1 MIMPS
6 LFLTE
11 YIKSNM
17 FIQDLREEL
26 ANRNVNFDLIVSD
39 INYTDCPILCINPDN
54 KPKNV
59 SLIDAWKDAIS
70 VSKHPLII
78 LNELNLSFLEPI
90 FEILNDKNYAT
101 IINIHAWLWSYGK
114 KVSPET
120 NDLNFVS
127 KLDFNS
133 FEPIDLE
140 NMRNIFK
147 QNNRQYIRLLHKEM
161 PDAIFNVDE
170 LGIIDASMLENLDSI
185 SLKTYGFAWNDLVIL
200 ATGSLF
206 ATAIQTWEIIQNHDK
221 QVSIFVL
228 QKLNADW
235 NNEIIENIKNSKKLF
250 ILVDHD
256 NSEELRKWVE
266 NGLKKYWLT
275 DIQLNII
282 SPKYEKLTTI
292 MNEYQEEQS
301 DFDPEKL
308 SQRIIS
314 KL

>member
-1 MIMPS
+1 MPS

-26 ANRNVNFDLIVSD
+26 ANRDVNFDLIVSD

-54 KPKNV
+54 KPENV

-147 QNNRQYIRLLHKEM
+147 QNNRQYVRLLHKEM

-185 SLKTYGFAWNDLVIL
+185 SLKTYGFAWNDWVIL

-228 QKLNADW
+228 QKLNTNW

-250 ILVDHD
+250 ILVDHED
-256 NSEELRKWVE
+256 SKELRKWVE

>member
-1 MIMPS
+1 MPS

-17 FIQDLREEL
+17 FIQDLREKL
-26 ANRNVNFDLIVSD
+26 ADRDVSFDLIVSD
-39 INYTDCPILCINPDN
+39 LNYNDCPILCINPDN
-54 KPKNV
+54 KPENV
-59 SLIDAWKDAIS
+59 SLLDARKDAIS

-90 FEILNDKNYAT
+90 FEILNEKKYAT

-114 KVSPET
+114 KISHET
-120 NDLNFVS
+120 NDLDEYICSLNFH
-127 KLDFNS
+127 S

-147 QNNRQYIRLLHKEM
+147 QNQRQYIRLLHKEM

-185 SLKTYGFAWNDLVIL
+185 SLKTYGFAWNDGVIL

-206 ATAIQTWEIIQNHDK
+206 ATAIQTWEIIQNHNK
-221 QVSIFVL
+221 QISIFVL

-235 NNEIIENIKNSKKLF
+235 NSEIIENIKNSKKLF
-250 ILVDHD
+250 ILVDHSD
-256 NSEELRKWVE
+256 SEELRKWVG
-266 NGLKKYWLT
+266 NGMKNYRLD
-275 DIQLNII
+275 DIELNII
-282 SPKYEKLTTI
+282 CPKYEKLTTI
-292 MNEYQEEQS
+292 LNEYQEEQS

>member
-1 MIMPS
+1 MPS

-17 FIQDLREEL
+17 FIHDLRNEL
-26 ANRNVNFDLIVSD
+26 VDRDVNFDLVVSD
-39 INYTDCPILCINPDN
+39 LNYADCPVICINPDN
-54 KPKNV
+54 KPENV
-59 SLIDAWKDAIS
+59 PLINAWKDAIS

-78 LNELNLSFLEPI
+78 LNELNLSFLEPV
-90 FEILNDKNYAT
+90 FELLNKKKYAT
-101 IINIHAWLWSYGK
+101 IINIHAGLWSYGK
-114 KVSPET
+114 KITPET
-120 NDLNFVS
+120 NYLDDYICNLNFHC
-127 KLDFNS
+127 

-161 PDAIFNVDE
+161 PDAIFDVDE

-185 SLKTYGFAWNDLVIL
+185 SLKTYWFAGNDGVIL

-206 ATAIQTWEIIQNHDK
+206 ATALQTWEIIQNHNK

-228 QKLNADW
+228 QRLNSNW
-235 NNEIIENIKNSKKLF
+235 SEEIIDNIKNSKKLF
-250 ILVDHD
+250 ILIDHN
-256 NSEELRKWVE
+256 NSEELRKWTE
-266 NGLKKYWLT
+266 SGLKKYWLT
-275 DIQLNII
+275 DIELNII
-282 SPKYEKLTTI
+282 CPKYEKLTTI

-301 DFDPEKL
+301 DFDPERL

>member
-1 MIMPS
+1 MPS

-17 FIQDLREEL
+17 FIQDLREEI
-26 ANRNVNFDLIVSD
+26 ADRDVNFDLIVSD
-39 INYTDCPILCINPDN
+39 LNYSDCPILCINPNN
-54 KPKNV
+54 KPENV
-59 SLIDAWKDAIS
+59 SLLNARKDAIS

-90 FEILNDKNYAT
+90 FDILNKKDYVT

-114 KVSPET
+114 KISPET
-120 NDLNFVS
+120 NDLDDYICNLNFH
-127 KLDFNS
+127 S

-147 QNNRQYIRLLHKEM
+147 QNQRQYIRLLHKEM
-161 PDAIFNVDE
+161 PDAIFDVDE
-170 LGIIDASMLENLDSI
+170 LWIIDASMLKNLDSI
-185 SLKTYGFAWNDLVIL
+185 SLKTYGFAGNDGVIL

-206 ATAIQTWEIIQNHDK
+206 ATAIQTWEIIQNRNK

-228 QKLNADW
+228 QKLNSDW
-235 NNEIIENIKNSKKLF
+235 TEEMIENIKNSKKLF

-256 NSEELRKWVE
+256 NSEELRKRVE
-266 NGLKKYWLT
+266 NWMKNYWLN
-275 DIQLNII
+275 DVELSII
-282 SPKYEKLTTI
+282 CPKYEKLTTI
-292 MNEYQEEQS
+292 LNEYQEEQS

-308 SQRIIS
+308 AQRIIS

>member
-1 MIMPS
+1 MPS

-26 ANRNVNFDLIVSD
+26 ADRDVNFDLIVSD
-39 INYTDCPILCINPDN
+39 LNYTDCPILCINPDN
-54 KPKNV
+54 KPENV

-78 LNELNLSFLEPI
+78 LSELNLSFLDPI
-90 FEILNDKNYAT
+90 FSVLNDKNYAT
-101 IINIHAWLWSYGK
+101 VINIHAWLWSYGK
-114 KVSPET
+114 KISPEI
-120 NDLNFVS
+120 NDLDEYIS
-127 KLDFNS
+127 KLNFHS

-161 PDAIFNVDE
+161 PDAIFDVDE

-185 SLKTYGFAWNDLVIL
+185 SLKTYGFAWNDWVIL

-206 ATAIQTWEIIQNHDK
+206 ATAIQTWEIIQNHNK
-221 QVSIFVL
+221 QISIFVL
-228 QKLNADW
+228 QRLNADW
-235 NNEIIENIKNSKKLF
+235 SEEIIDNIKNSKKLF
-250 ILVDHD
+250 ILIDHD
-256 NSEELRKWVE
+256 NSEGLRKWIE
-266 NGLKKYWLT
+266 SGLKKYWLT
-275 DIQLNII
+275 DIEVNII
-282 SPKYEKLTTI
+282 CPKYEKLTTVL
-292 MNEYQEEQS
+292 NEYQEEQS
-301 DFDPEKL
+301 DFDPERL

>member
-1 MIMPS
+1 MPS

-17 FIQDLREEL
+17 FIQDLREKV
-26 ANRNVNFDLIVSD
+26 ADRDVNFDLIVSD
-39 INYTDCPILCINPDN
+39 LNYSDCPILCINPDN
-54 KPKNV
+54 KPENV
-59 SLIDAWKDAIS
+59 SLLDAWKDAIN

-78 LNELNLSFLEPI
+78 LNELNFSFLEPI
-90 FEILNDKNYAT
+90 FELLSKKEYVT
-101 IINIHAWLWSYGK
+101 IMNIHAWLWSYGK
-114 KVSPET
+114 KISTET
-120 NDLNFVS
+120 SDLDLVCKLNF
-127 KLDFNS
+127 DS

-140 NMRNIFK
+140 NMWNIFK
-147 QNNRQYIRLLHKEM
+147 QNGRQYIRLLHKEM
-161 PDAIFNVDE
+161 PDAIFDVDE

-185 SLKTYGFAWNDLVIL
+185 SLKTYGFAGNDGVIL

-206 ATAIQTWEIIQNHDK
+206 ATAIQTWEIIQEYNK

-235 NNEIIENIKNSKKLF
+235 SEEMVQNIKNSQKLF
-250 ILVDHD
+250 ILVDHENTD
-256 NSEELRKWVE
+256 ELRIWIEKRMK
-266 NGLKKYWLT
+266 NLNLT

-282 SPKYEKLTTI
+282 SPKYGNLTTI
-292 MNEYQEEQS
+292 LNEYQEEQS

>member
-1 MIMPS
+1 
-6 LFLTE
+6 
-11 YIKSNM
+11 M

-26 ANRNVNFDLIVSD
+26 TDRDVNFDLIVSD
-39 INYTDCPILCINPDN
+39 LNYTDCPILCINPDN
-54 KPKNV
+54 KPENV
-59 SLIDAWKDAIS
+59 SLIDARKDAIS

-78 LNELNLSFLEPI
+78 LSKLNLSFLEPV
-90 FEILNDKNYAT
+90 FELLNNKNYAT

-114 KVSPET
+114 KIAPEI
-120 NDLNFVS
+120 NDLNEYIS
-127 KLDFNS
+127 KLNFHS

-161 PDAIFNVDE
+161 PDAIFDVDE

-185 SLKTYGFAWNDLVIL
+185 SLKTYGFAWNDGVIL

-206 ATAIQTWEIIQNHDK
+206 ATAIQTWEIIQNHNK

-228 QKLNADW
+228 QRLNADW
-235 NNEIIENIKNSKKLF
+235 CEEIIENIKNSKKLF
-250 ILVDHD
+250 ILIDHD

-266 NGLKKYWLT
+266 YWLKNYQLT
-275 DIQLNII
+275 DIEVNIVC
-282 SPKYEKLTTI
+282 PKYEKLTTI

-301 DFDPEKL
+301 DFDSEKI

>member
-1 MIMPS
+1 MPS

-26 ANRNVNFDLIVSD
+26 ADRDVNFDLIVSD
-39 INYTDCPILCINPDN
+39 LNYTDCPILCINPDN
-54 KPKNV
+54 KPENV

-78 LNELNLSFLEPI
+78 LNELNLSFLGPI
-90 FEILNDKNYAT
+90 FEILNEKKYAT

-114 KVSPET
+114 KISPEI
-120 NDLNFVS
+120 NDLDEYICNLNFH
-127 KLDFNS
+127 S

-147 QNNRQYIRLLHKEM
+147 QNQRQYIRLLHKEM
-161 PDAIFNVDE
+161 PDAIFDVDE

-185 SLKTYGFAWNDLVIL
+185 SLKTYGFAWNDWVIL

-206 ATAIQTWEIIQNHDK
+206 ATAIQTWEIIQNHNK
-221 QVSIFVL
+221 QISIFVL
-228 QKLNADW
+228 QRLNSDW
-235 NNEIIENIKNSKKLF
+235 SEEIIDNIKNSKKLF
-250 ILVDHD
+250 ILIDHN
-256 NSEELRKWVE
+256 NSEELRKWTE
-266 NGLKKYWLT
+266 SGLKKYWLT
-275 DIQLNII
+275 DVELNII
-282 SPKYEKLTTI
+282 CPKYEKLTTI

-301 DFDPEKL
+301 DFDPERL

>member
-1 MIMPS
+1 MPS

>member
-1 MIMPS
+1 MPS

-17 FIQDLREEL
+17 FIQDLRKEV
-26 ANRNVNFDLIVSD
+26 ADRDVNFDLIVSD
-39 INYTDCPILCINPDN
+39 LNYSDCPILSINPDN
-54 KPKNV
+54 KPENV
-59 SLIDAWKDAIS
+59 SLLDAWKDAIS

-78 LNELNLSFLEPI
+78 LNELNLSSLKPI
-90 FEILNDKNYAT
+90 FEILNEKKYAT

-114 KVSPET
+114 KISPET
-120 NDLNFVS
+120 NDLDDYICNLNFH
-127 KLDFNS
+127 S

-140 NMRNIFK
+140 NMWNIFK
-147 QNNRQYIRLLHKEM
+147 QNQRQYIRLLHKEM
-161 PDAIFNVDE
+161 PDAIFDVDE

-185 SLKTYGFAWNDLVIL
+185 SLKTYGFAGNDWVIL

-206 ATAIQTWEIIQNHDK
+206 ATAIQTWEIIQNHNK

-235 NNEIIENIKNSKKLF
+235 NDEIIENIKNSKKLF

-266 NGLKKYWLT
+266 SGLKNYGLD
-275 DIQLNII
+275 DIELNII
-282 SPKYEKLTTI
+282 YPKYEKLTTI
-292 MNEYQEEQS
+292 LNEYQEEQS

>member
-1 MIMPS
+1 MPS

-17 FIQDLREEL
+17 FIQDLREEV
-26 ANRNVNFDLIVSD
+26 ADRDVNFDLIVSD
-39 INYTDCPILCINPDN
+39 LNYSDCPILSINPDN
-54 KPKNV
+54 KPENI
-59 SLIDAWKDAIS
+59 SLINARKDAIS
-70 VSKHPLII
+70 ISKHPLII
-78 LNELNLSFLEPI
+78 LNELNISFLEPI
-90 FEILNDKNYAT
+90 FEVLNEKKYAT

-114 KVSPET
+114 KILPET
-120 NDLNFVS
+120 NDLNEYIRNLNFH
-127 KLDFNS
+127 S

-147 QNNRQYIRLLHKEM
+147 QNQRQYIRLLHKEM
-161 PDAIFNVDE
+161 PDAIFDVDE

-185 SLKTYGFAWNDLVIL
+185 SLKTYGFAGNDWVIL

-206 ATAIQTWEIIQNHDK
+206 ATAIQTWEIIQNHNK

-235 NNEIIENIKNSKKLF
+235 TEEMIENIKNSKKLF

-256 NSEELRKWVE
+256 NSEELRKRIENWMKNYWFNDVE
-266 NGLKKYWLT
+266 
-275 DIQLNII
+275 LNII
-282 SPKYEKLTTI
+282 CPKYEKLTTI
-292 MNEYQEEQS
+292 LNEYQEEQS

-308 SQRIIS
+308 AQRIIS

>member
-1 MIMPS
+1 MPS

-17 FIQDLREEL
+17 FIQDLRDEL
-26 ANRNVNFDLIVSD
+26 ANRDVNFDLIVSD
-39 INYTDCPILCINPDN
+39 LNYSDCPILNINPDN
-54 KPKNV
+54 KPENV
-59 SLIDAWKDAIS
+59 SLLDAWKDAIS

-90 FEILNDKNYAT
+90 FELLNNKEYVT

-114 KVSPET
+114 KISPET
-120 NDLNFVS
+120 KDLDDYICNLNFH
-127 KLDFNS
+127 S

-147 QNNRQYIRLLHKEM
+147 QNQRQYIRLLHKEM
-161 PDAIFNVDE
+161 PDAIFDVDE

-185 SLKTYGFAWNDLVIL
+185 SLKTYGFAGNDGVIL
-200 ATGSLF
+200 AAGSLF
-206 ATAIQTWEIIQNHDK
+206 ATAIQTWEIIQNRNK
-221 QVSIFVL
+221 QISIFVL
-228 QKLNADW
+228 QKLNSDW
-235 NNEIIENIKNSKKLF
+235 TEEMIENIKNSKKLF

-256 NSEELRKWVE
+256 NSEELRKRVE
-266 NGLKKYWLT
+266 NWMKNYWLS
-275 DIQLNII
+275 DVELSII
-282 SPKYEKLTTI
+282 CPKYEKLTTI
-292 MNEYQEEQS
+292 LNEYQEEQS

-308 SQRIIS
+308 AQRIVS